1 MRGSSLETKVFQ
13 EKRRRKAIY
22 IKLFL
27 VLAPVVICL
36 AMPRIPFEPLKRIVL
51 ALLLYITFAVSTTRS
66 MSRALADD
74 EFWVALTRKHG
85 RLMALV
91 AGCFL
96 LMHATIDF
104 LMWGFEEPP
113 DIAYALWFDAR
124 LPMGAILFTSAVIL
138 GVMAGRAY
146 TIAREPTVD
155 LSLAEHLPVWLYKHT
170 GEPKPMWARL
180 AIIGVLP
187 TLITLIIVIEG
198 FLSQGLFYAGLDHS
212 YIDKVEWIS
221 DHEITFRL
229 VGYFETD
236 CVGCGF
242 EQSIYTVDLTTGKIE
257 SKESE
262 YLDGFPKTRLFDGSV
277 MSPDQTRI
285 AYVADD
291 YDLYVKP
298 LNGGLFAT
306 RRVYRYPGLNFFG
319 RHYEKLIDGLLISL
333 LVGIVLAFPYFYANR
348 KRVEVVRGFAA
359 MTIWN
364 LLWFAG
370 SMMPSGFWLFSIHSY
385 LWLPII

>member
-1 MRGSSLETKVFQ
+1 METKVFQ
-13 EKRRRKAIY
+13 EKRGRKAIY

-27 VLAPVVICL
+27 VLAPVIICL
-36 AMPRIPFEPLKRIVL
+36 VMPRIPFEPVKRIVL
-51 ALLLYITFAVSTTRS
+51 ALLLYITFAVGMPRS
-66 MSRALADD
+66 MSRTLADD
-74 EFWVALTRKHG
+74 EFWVALTRRHG
-85 RLMALV
+85 ILLALV
-91 AGCFL
+91 VGCFL
-96 LMHATIDF
+96 LIHVTLDF
-104 LMWGFEEPP
+104 LMWGLEEPA
-113 DIAYALWFDAR
+113 DIANVLWFDAR
-124 LPMGAILFTSAVIL
+124 LPMGATLFASAAIL
-138 GVMAGRAY
+138 GVMAGRTY
-146 TIAREPTVD
+146 TTAREPTED
-155 LSLAEHLPVWLYKHT
+155 QSPAEHFPGWLYKHA
-170 GEPKPMWARL
+170 GEPKRIWCWL

-198 FLSQGLFYAGLDHS
+198 YLSQGLFYAGLDHS

-221 DHEITFRL
+221 DHEITLRL

-236 CVGCGF
+236 CSGCGY
-242 EQSIYTVDLTTGKIE
+242 EHSIYSVDLVTRQTELVG
-257 SKESE
+257 SE
-262 YLDGFPKTRLFDGSV
+262 YLRGSPKIKLFHGSV
-277 MSPDQTRI
+277 MSPDKTRI

-291 YDLYVKP
+291 YDLYVKQ
-298 LNGGLFAT
+298 LNGGLFST
-306 RRVYRYPGLNFFG
+306 WRVYRYPGLNFFG

-333 LVGIVLAFPYFYANR
+333 LVGIVLAFPYFCANR